1 MVMNTLGTGAGN
13 FNIVFQI
20 GSAWFKTFVFQ
31 RYNSITGVYTNED
44 ISTKTF
50 SFYVKRNKG
59 DRIKLFNL
67 TNGNG
72 ISVPIYSTNQIRVD
86 VSAINSNIE
95 EGEYIWE
102 LRRNDLNEP
111 WLSGLAFF
119 VFDSPQ

>member
-1 MVMNTLGTGAGN
+1 MQELGTGAGN

-50 SFYVKRNKG
+50 SFYIKKNKG
-59 DRIKLFNL
+59 DRIRVFNL

-86 VSAINSNIE
+86 VSAVQSNIE

>member
-1 MVMNTLGTGAGN
+1 METLGTGAGN

-20 GSAWFKTFVFQ
+20 GSAWFKVLTIR
-31 RYNSITGVYTNED
+31 RYNSITGIYTDED

-50 SFYVKRNKG
+50 AFYIKKNKG
-59 DRIKLFNL
+59 DRIKIFNL

-72 ISVPIYSTNQIRVD
+72 ISVPIYSTNQIRID
-86 VSAINSNIE
+86 VSAVQSNIE

-102 LRRNDLNEP
+102 LRRNDLNAP

>member
-1 MVMNTLGTGAGN
+1 METLGTGAGN

-20 GSAWFKTFVFQ
+20 GSAWFKTFVF
-31 RYNSITGVYTNED
+31 RRLNSTTGIYTDED

-50 SFYVKRNKG
+50 SFYIKKNKG

-86 VSAINSNIE
+86 VSAVNSNIE

-119 VFDSPQ
+119 RFDSPQ